1 MRIEERREYAE
12 SVKDLLKDLLK
23 AV

>member
-12 SVKDLLKDLLK
+12 SVKDLQKAVLK